1 MIGKLLIN
9 GTDAYVKY
17 GAFIS
22 QNGIKELFSFP
33 ALKEPARNDW
43 PEDNGLEV
51 DLTTPV
57 LDGHTISIGF
67 GSTKMFNYESFIRQF
82 KVGGYTEFDIEG
94 VGIRNLRYVS
104 QGNLKLLGYSGL
116 FTLRFADDTP
126 LNGYTYAAP
135 SAGQGHT
142 HYKIDGK
149 PLSYYGIYLQKGS
162 ENELRKAA
170 DTKANLSNSSKTSS
184 GITYD
189 AEQFFDKERS
199 IKLNCIMIAPDQT
212 TFWQNYNAFL
222 YDLIQPGEREFD
234 FLYRT
239 FKFYYGKIDAV
250 NVSVLGGK
258 IWCEFTLSM
267 ITTES
272 KGTGI
277 GYMQIE
283 NDLTVQ

>member
-1 MIGKLLIN
+1 MTGKLLIN

-33 ALKEPARNDW
+33 ALKEPAKNDW
-43 PEDNGLEV
+43 PEDNGLNV
-51 DLTTPV
+51 DLTAPV
-57 LDGHTISIGF
+57 LDGRTLSIGF

-82 KVGGYTEFDIEG
+82 KIGGYTAFDIEG
-94 VGIRNLRYVS
+94 VGIRKLRYVS
-104 QGNLKLLGYSGL
+104 QGNLRLLGYSGL
-116 FTLRFADDTP
+116 FTLTFADDFP
-126 LNGYTYAAP
+126 MDGYIYAAP
-135 SAGQGHT
+135 SGGQGHA

-170 DTKANLSNSSKTSS
+170 DAKTNLTNSLKTSA

-189 AEQFFDKERS
+189 VDQFFDKERNL
-199 IKLNCIMIAPDQT
+199 KLNCILIAPDQT
-212 TFWQNYNAFL
+212 TFWKNYHAFL

-234 FLYRT
+234 FLYRA

-250 NVSVLGGK
+250 NVSILGGK

-267 ITTES
+267 IATES
-272 KGTGI
+272 KGNGV
-277 GYMQIE
+277 GYMGIE
-283 NDLTVQ
+283 QDFTIQ